1 MIGLMLRILRVADQY
16 KGRIRLAA
24 FFSFLKS
31 VCSKGPFFVAFY
43 IVAGFINQ
51 TININMCV
59 TAGLILIGCIA
70 LQWLFQNL
78 ADHLQ
83 SATGFEI
90 FADKRIELGKHLRKL
105 PMGFY
110 SEGNIGRISSVLST
124 DMLFI
129 EENLMMVLA
138 DLISY
143 LFSAI
148 LFVIFMFGF
157 NVWLGILSLMVSIV
171 MYAIGEAMKNSEL
184 HHSDERQRA
193 SQELTDAVIEFTEG
207 IGIIKTYNMV
217 GERSK
222 VLTNSFTTSCD
233 KSINFEKSHSP
244 WQIALN
250 MTYAVGTAAILLVAS
265 YLYQV
270 NAITLTYYIGF
281 LFFVFELF
289 GPLKAFYGQIN
300 RLTVMNSC
308 LDRIEAVFQEPVLKD
323 DGNKKIPCSTE

>member
-1 MIGLMLRILRVADQY
+1 MFEKVKPYMGNYMLYTKKAVA
-16 KGRIRLAA
+16 
-24 FFSFLKS
+24 
-31 VCSKGPFFVAFY
+31 
-43 IVAGFINQ
+43 
-51 TININMCV
+51 
-59 TAGLILIGCIA
+59 CIA
-70 LQWLFQNL
+70 F
-78 ADHLQ
+78 
-83 SATGFEI
+83 AT
-90 FADKRIELGKHLRKL
+90 LC
-105 PMGFY
+105 
-110 SEGNIGRISSVLST
+110 SVVPYFL
-124 DMLFI
+124 L
-129 EENLMMVLA
+129 
-138 DLISY
+138 Y
-143 LFSAI
+143 
-148 LFVIFMFGF
+148 
-157 NVWLGILSLMVSIV
+157 
-171 MYAIGEAMKNSEL
+171 
-184 HHSDERQRA
+184 HSDERQRA

-308 LDRIEAVFQEPVLKD
+308 LDRIEAVFQGRNL
-323 DGNKKIPCSTE
+323 